1 MFLLLLRLASRAAL
15 LQFLV
20 FFLLLLPLLRRQPFG
35 ALGQGHAAGLGGLGT
50 SRCGWGF
57 PGGGAGGADSRM
69 EFSRFAFTG
78 RAGHDGLPRSLF
90 ARASSLSRLRR
101 VPGVPRPRLGR
112 GCRLARFLMG
122 DLLDLLGHLGGQGHG
137 GLGGQRRD

>member
-1 MFLLLLRLASRAAL
+1 MLLLLRLASRAAL

-78 RAGHDGLPRSLF
+78 RRPQVPRPAAGHDGLPRSLF
-90 ARASSLSRLRR
+90 ARALQP
-101 VPGVPRPRLGR
+101 VPP
-112 GCRLARFLMG
+112 
-122 DLLDLLGHLGGQGHG
+122 
-137 GLGGQRRD
+137 